1 MEKQRPDLL
10 YHYTNFVALEG
21 ILLKDGLRLHSY
33 KEMNDKKELLHF
45 IEMAEK
51 AVIKRCKLE
60 RKPYLIESVKK
71 IFSQQKIKRKNDEVY
86 LASFSEWEDDAA
98 QWERYGCM
106 GQGVAIAFDFEK
118 LKEVTRYYSLICNR
132 VFYGKTADSHNIIDD
147 IMDVL
152 DNHYPTKNG
161 LNDWETIFNN
171 MWAFAAAH
179 KNASFES
186 EKEYRILTLPTWN
199 GKRFDHLGE
208 IQVVTT
214 PAQIKKCLC
223 LNLKEGCVNQNIHLE
238 DLIKKIVIGPK
249 SNVEVNEVKSWLS
262 ANGSGMLGKHVHKSS
277 SSLC

>member
-33 KEMNDKKELLHF
+33 KEMNDKKELFHF

-60 RKPYLIESVKK
+60 GKLYLIENSKK
-71 IFSQQKIKRKNDEVY
+71 IFSQQKIKRKDDEVY

-106 GQGVAIAFDFEK
+106 GQGVAIAFDYEK
-118 LKEVTRYYSLICNR
+118 LKEIARCYSLICNR
-132 VFYGKTADSHNIIDD
+132 VFYGKTADSHDIIDD

-152 DNHYPTKNG
+152 DNHYPTKHG

-186 EKEYRILTLPTWN
+186 EKEYRILTLPMWD
-199 GKRFDHLGE
+199 GERFDKLGE
-208 IQVVTT
+208 MKAVTT

-223 LNLKEGCVNQNIHLE
+223 LDLKKGCANRNLHFD
-238 DLIKKIVIGPK
+238 DLIRKIVIGPK
-249 SNVEVNEVKSWLS
+249 SSMKVSELKSWLIDK
-262 ANGSGMLGKHVHKSS
+262 GLEMLSRRVYKST